1 MNYGLTNTKPKGNS
15 FMRLPN
21 VFIPPDHG
29 HGARKRYSTGHR
41 TRTRSVAI
49 VLLSFAMIT
58 IFPLLILSAGP
69 IRVAILPFQIHS
81 AEDLSYLKEGI
92 YDVIS
97 SRLAASGQI
106 DVIGKSSI
114 ERVLAEIRPS
124 RITEEVAREAG
135 IRLKADYVVL
145 GSITKIAEFISLDA
159 RLIDTTGQKPASG
172 AFAQTKGLDQLMGKV
187 DEFATDIGGKILG
200 EPAVLAKGEKPEA
213 KTPYSAR
220 PKRSPIIHARKE
232 AGVKKSPTLPF
243 EIKGLDI
250 ADVDGDGRN
259 EIILMDRHNL
269 WIYQYIEEK
278 LRTLTTLKGRTNQDF
293 LTLDAT
299 DLNGNGTAEIFITS
313 IVGEDLNS
321 FILEY
326 EGKAFKRLGD
336 KNGWYF
342 RVLDL
347 PQMGPTLLGQKMG
360 VQESFS
366 GPIRQFRW
374 KKNKF
379 AKGKKLKLPKETQ
392 LLGLAIADITGDG
405 KAEIIRFDDDD
416 RLRVFSA
423 DGKDLLYKTS
433 TRYGGSNNFFDRE
446 SVPQMTAH
454 DHVPKRVFL
463 QGRIVALDLDG
474 DEKAEV
480 IVNKN
485 HFSSGRLVERVR
497 LFDKGEVYDLAWDGM
512 MLAEQWRTREIPG
525 YIADYQVKDFDND
538 GDRELVVAIVSE
550 SKALK
555 RSDSRVL
562 FYELY

>member
-1 MNYGLTNTKPKGNS
+1 MSDRSMDNKEMGLFCN
-15 FMRLPN
+15 RLGKN
-21 VFIPPDHG
+21 FIPSG
-29 HGARKRYSTGHR
+29 HGPW
-41 TRTRSVAI
+41 TRSLAV
-49 VLLSFAMIT
+49 VLLSLTMMTVLALPT
-58 IFPLLILSAGP
+58 LSAGP
-69 IRVAILPFQIHS
+69 VRVVILPFQIHS

-114 ERVLAEIRPS
+114 ERVLAEMRPS

-172 AFAQTKGLDQLMGKV
+172 AFAQTKGLDQLMGNV
-187 DEFATDIGGKILG
+187 DEFAKDIGGKILG
-200 EPAVLAKGEKPEA
+200 EPAVLAKEGEPKA
-213 KTPYSAR
+213 KTPHSAR

-232 AGVKKSPTLPF
+232 ADVKKSPKLPF

-269 WIYQYIEEK
+269 WIYQYIDEK

-293 LTLDAT
+293 LTLDAA

-313 IVGEDLNS
+313 IAGDDVNS

-336 KNGWYF
+336 NNGWYF

-360 VQESFS
+360 VQEPFS
-366 GPIRQFRW
+366 GPIRQFHW
-374 KKNKF
+374 KKNGF
-379 AKGKKLKLPKETQ
+379 AKGRKLKLPKESQ
-392 LLGLAIADITGDG
+392 LLGLAVADITGDG

-423 DGKDLLYKTS
+423 DGKELLHKTS
-433 TRYGGSNNFFDRE
+433 TKYGGSNNFFDWNR
-446 SVPQMTAH
+446 VPQMVAR

-474 DEKAEV
+474 DEKTEV

-485 HFSSGRLVERVR
+485 HFATGRFLDRIR
-497 LFDKGEVYDLAWDGM
+497 SFDKGEVYDLAWDGI
-512 MLAEQWRTREIPG
+512 MLVEQWRTREIPG

-555 RSDSRVL
+555 PSDSRVL

>member
-1 MNYGLTNTKPKGNS
+1 MMTVLA
-15 FMRLPN
+15 LPTL
-21 VFIPPDHG
+21 
-29 HGARKRYSTGHR
+29 GATP
-41 TRTRSVAI
+41 V
-49 VLLSFAMIT
+49 
-58 IFPLLILSAGP
+58 
-69 IRVAILPFQIHS
+69 RVAILPFQIHS
-81 AEDLSYLKEGI
+81 AENLSYLKEGI

-106 DVIGKSSI
+106 DVIGKSNI
-114 ERVLAEIRPS
+114 ERVLAEMRPS

-200 EPAVLAKGEKPEA
+200 EPSVLAKEGDLKA
-213 KTPYSAR
+213 KSPYSAR
-220 PKRSPIIHARKE
+220 SKKGSIIHAQKA
-232 AGVKKSPTLPF
+232 AGLKKSQKLPF

-250 ADVDGDGRN
+250 ADVDGDGKN
-259 EIILMDRHNL
+259 EIILMDKHTL

-278 LRTLTTLKGRTNQDF
+278 LRALTTLKGGGGRDF
-293 LTLDAT
+293 LTLDAA

-313 IVGEDLNS
+313 IIGEDVNS

-347 PQMGPTLLGQKMG
+347 PQLGPTLLGQKMG
-360 VQESFS
+360 LVESFS
-366 GPIRQFRW
+366 GPIRRFRW
-374 KKNKF
+374 KKNRF
-379 AKGKKLKLPKETQ
+379 AKGKKVKLPKETQ

-405 KAEIIRFDDDD
+405 KGEIIRFDDDD

-423 DGKDLLYKTS
+423 DEKDLLYKTS
-433 TRYGGSNNFFDRE
+433 TKYGGSNNFFDWER
-446 SVPQMTAH
+446 VPQIIAS
-454 DHVPKRVFL
+454 DHVAKRVFL
-463 QGRIVALDLDG
+463 HGRIITLDLDG

-485 HFSSGRLVERVR
+485 HFSTGRLFDRIR
-497 LFDKGEVYDLAWDGM
+497 LFDKGEVYNLAWDDM
-512 MLAEQWRTREIPG
+512 MLVEQWRTREIPG

-538 GDRELVVAIVSE
+538 GDRELVVAIVSQ
-550 SKALK
+550 SKTLK
-555 RSDSRVL
+555 QSDSRVL

>member
-1 MNYGLTNTKPKGNS
+1 MDTEEMKPSFTKLAKISMFTDN
-15 FMRLPN
+15 
-21 VFIPPDHG
+21 G
-29 HGARKRYSTGHR
+29 HGSPIPR
-41 TRTRSVAI
+41 TNSGRGARTRSLAI
-49 VLLSFAMIT
+49 VLLSLAMMT
-58 IFPLLILSAGP
+58 GLALPALSAGP
-69 IRVAILPFQIHS
+69 VRVAILPFQIHS
-81 AEDLSYLKEGI
+81 TEDLSYLKEGI

-106 DVIGKSSI
+106 DVIGKSGI
-114 ERVLAEIRPS
+114 ERVLAVMRPS
-124 RITEEVAREAG
+124 RMTEEVAREAG

-159 RLIDTTGQKPASG
+159 RLIGTTGQKPASG

-200 EPAVLAKGEKPEA
+200 EPAVFAKEGEPKA
-213 KTPYSAR
+213 KTPYGVR
-220 PKRSPIIHARKE
+220 PKRSPIIHARKA
-232 AGVKKSPTLPF
+232 AGFKKSPKLPF

-278 LRTLTTLKGRTNQDF
+278 LRTLTTLKGRGGRDF
-293 LTLDAT
+293 LTLDAA
-299 DLNGNGTAEIFITS
+299 DLNGNGAAEIFITS
-313 IVGEDLNS
+313 IVGDDVNS

-326 EGKAFKRLGD
+326 EGKAFKRLGE

-366 GPIRQFRW
+366 GPIRRFRW
-374 KKNKF
+374 KKNRL
-379 AKGKKLKLPKETQ
+379 AKGKKVKLPKESQ
-392 LLGLAIADITGDG
+392 LLGLTIADVPGAG
-405 KAEIIRFDDDD
+405 KAEIIRFDDED

-423 DGKDLLYKTS
+423 DGKDLLYKTA
-433 TRYGGSNNFFDRE
+433 TRYGGSNNFFDWE
-446 SVPQMTAH
+446 SVPQMTAS
-454 DHVPKRVFL
+454 DHVAKRVFL
-463 QGRIVALDLDG
+463 HGRIVALDLDG

-485 HFSSGRLVERVR
+485 HFSTGRLFERIR
-497 LFDKGEVYDLAWDGM
+497 LFDKGEVYNLAWDGM

-538 GDRELVVAIVSE
+538 GDRELVVAIVSPFE
-550 SKALK
+550 ALK

>member
-1 MNYGLTNTKPKGNS
+1 MSYKFMDTEEMKSSFTKLAKISMFTDNG
-15 FMRLPN
+15 R
-21 VFIPPDHG
+21 
-29 HGARKRYSTGHR
+29 R
-41 TRTRSVAI
+41 TRTRSLAI
-49 VLLSFAMIT
+49 VLLSLAMMT
-58 IFPLLILSAGP
+58 VLALPALSAGP
-69 IRVAILPFQIHS
+69 VRVAILPFQIHS

-92 YDVIS
+92 YDIIS

-114 ERVLAEIRPS
+114 ERVLAEMRPS
-124 RITEEVAREAG
+124 RITEEVANEAG

-200 EPAVLAKGEKPEA
+200 EPAVLAKGGKPKA
-213 KTPYSAR
+213 KTPYGAR
-220 PKRSPIIHARKE
+220 PKRSPIIRARKGE
-232 AGVKKSPTLPF
+232 GFKKSPKLPF

-259 EIILMDRHNL
+259 EIILMDKHNL

-278 LRTLTTLKGRTNQDF
+278 LRTFTTLRGRTNQDF
-293 LTLDAT
+293 LTLDAA

-313 IVGEDLNS
+313 IAGDDVNS

-326 EGKAFKRLGD
+326 DGKAFKRLGE

-360 VQESFS
+360 VQEPFS
-366 GPIRQFRW
+366 GPIRRFHW
-374 KKNKF
+374 KKKGF
-379 AKGKKLKLPKETQ
+379 AKGKKLKLPKESQ
-392 LLGLAIADITGDG
+392 LLGLAIADITGNG
-405 KAEIIRFDDDD
+405 KAEIIRFDDED

-433 TRYGGSNNFFDRE
+433 TKYGGSNNFFDWNR
-446 SVPQMTAH
+446 VPQMVAR

-463 QGRIVALDLDG
+463 QGRIVILDLDG

-485 HFSSGRLVERVR
+485 HFSSGRLFERVR

-550 SKALK
+550 FKALK
-555 RSDSRVL
+555 GLDSRVL

>member
-1 MNYGLTNTKPKGNS
+1 MMTVLA
-15 FMRLPN
+15 LP
-21 VFIPPDHG
+21 
-29 HGARKRYSTGHR
+29 A
-41 TRTRSVAI
+41 
-49 VLLSFAMIT
+49 
-58 IFPLLILSAGP
+58 LSAGP
-69 IRVAILPFQIHS
+69 FRVAILPFQIHS

-92 YDVIS
+92 YDIIS

-114 ERVLAEIRPS
+114 ERVLTEMRPS
-124 RITEEVAREAG
+124 HITEEVAREAG

-200 EPAVLAKGEKPEA
+200 EPAVLAKEGEPKA
-213 KTPYSAR
+213 KTPYGAR
-220 PKRSPIIHARKE
+220 PKRSPIIRARKE
-232 AGVKKSPTLPF
+232 AGIKKSPKLPF

-278 LRTLTTLKGRTNQDF
+278 LRTLTTLKSRANQDF
-293 LTLDAT
+293 LTLDAA

-374 KKNKF
+374 KKNGL

-433 TRYGGSNNFFDRE
+433 TKYGGSNNFFDRE
-446 SVPQMTAH
+446 SIPQMVAR

-463 QGRIVALDLDG
+463 QGRIVVLDLDG

-550 SKALK
+550 SKSLK
-555 RSDSRVL
+555 RSDSMVL

>member
-1 MNYGLTNTKPKGNS
+1 MSDRSMDNKEMGLFCN
-15 FMRLPN
+15 RLGKN
-21 VFIPPDHG
+21 FIPSG
-29 HGARKRYSTGHR
+29 HGPW
-41 TRTRSVAI
+41 TRSLAV
-49 VLLSFAMIT
+49 VLLSLTMMTVLALPT
-58 IFPLLILSAGP
+58 LSAGP
-69 IRVAILPFQIHS
+69 VRVVILPFQIHS

-114 ERVLAEIRPS
+114 ERVLAEMRPS
-124 RITEEVAREAG
+124 RITEEVANEAG

-172 AFAQTKGLDQLMGKV
+172 AFAQTKGLDQLMGNV
-187 DEFATDIGGKILG
+187 DEFAKDIGGKILG
-200 EPAVLAKGEKPEA
+200 EPAVLAKEGEPKA

-220 PKRSPIIHARKE
+220 PKRSPIIHSQKE
-232 AGVKKSPTLPF
+232 AGVKKSPKLTF

-269 WIYQYIEEK
+269 WIYQYIDEK

-293 LTLDAT
+293 LTLDAA

-313 IVGEDLNS
+313 IAGDDVNS

-336 KNGWYF
+336 NNGWYF

-360 VQESFS
+360 VQEPFS
-366 GPIRQFRW
+366 GPIRQFHW
-374 KKNKF
+374 KKNGF
-379 AKGKKLKLPKETQ
+379 AKGRKLKLPKESQ
-392 LLGLAIADITGDG
+392 LLGLAVADITGDG

-423 DGKDLLYKTS
+423 DGKELLHKTS
-433 TRYGGSNNFFDRE
+433 TKYGGSNNFFDWNR
-446 SVPQMTAH
+446 VPQMVAR

-474 DEKAEV
+474 DEKTEV

-485 HFSSGRLVERVR
+485 HFATGRFLDRIR
-497 LFDKGEVYDLAWDGM
+497 SFDKGEVYDLAWDGI
-512 MLAEQWRTREIPG
+512 MLVEQWRTREIPG

-555 RSDSRVL
+555 PSDSRVL

>member
-1 MNYGLTNTKPKGNS
+1 MYTTRWIFHSSRVREKRIGL
-15 FMRLPN
+15 
-21 VFIPPDHG
+21 
-29 HGARKRYSTGHR
+29 
-41 TRTRSVAI
+41 
-49 VLLSFAMIT
+49 VLLFLSLLFLASLSSAQG
-58 IFPLLILSAGP
+58 PL
-69 IRVAILPFQIHS
+69 RVAILPFQIHS

-114 ERVLAEIRPS
+114 ERVLAEMRPS
-124 RITEEVAREAG
+124 RVTEEVAREAG

-159 RLIDTTGQKPASG
+159 RLIDTTGKKPASG

-200 EPAVLAKGEKPEA
+200 EPAVLAKEGEPTA
-213 KTPYSAR
+213 KTPYRAR
-220 PKRSPIIHARKE
+220 PKRSPIIHAQKE
-232 AGVKKSPTLPF
+232 SDVKKSPRLPF

-250 ADVDGDGRN
+250 ADVDGDGKN
-259 EIILMDRHNL
+259 EIIVMDRHNL
-269 WIYQYIEEK
+269 WIYQYIDEK
-278 LRTLTTLKGRTNQDF
+278 LRTLTTLKGREGRDF
-293 LTLDAT
+293 LTLDAA

-313 IVGEDLNS
+313 IAGDHVNS

-326 EGKAFKRLGD
+326 EGKAFKRLGE
-336 KNGWYF
+336 KNSWYF

-360 VQESFS
+360 VQQSFS
-366 GPIRQFRW
+366 GPIRRFHW
-374 KKNKF
+374 KKNAF
-379 AKGKKLKLPKETQ
+379 AKGKKLKLPKESQ

-423 DGKDLLYKTS
+423 DGKELLYKTS
-433 TRYGGSNNFFDRE
+433 TKYGGSNNFFDWG
-446 SVPQMTAH
+446 SVPQMTAR
-454 DHVPKRVFL
+454 DHVSKRVFL
-463 QGRIVALDLDG
+463 HGRIVTLDLDG

-485 HFSSGRLVERVR
+485 HFSTGRLFERIR
-497 LFDKGEVYDLAWDGM
+497 MFDKGEVYNLAWDGM
-512 MLAEQWRTREIPG
+512 MLAERWRTREIPG

-538 GDRELVVAIVSE
+538 GELELVVAIVSPFE
-550 SKALK
+550 ALK
-555 RSDSRVL
+555 QSDSRVL

>member
-1 MNYGLTNTKPKGNS
+1 MNYGFTSTKPKGNL

-21 VFIPPDHG
+21 IFIPPDHG
-29 HGARKRYSTGHR
+29 HGARTRYSTGPGP
-41 TRTRSVAI
+41 RTRSLAI
-49 VLLSFAMIT
+49 GLLSLAMMT
-58 IFPLLILSAGP
+58 VLALPALSAGP
-69 IRVAILPFQIHS
+69 FRVAILPFQIHS

-92 YDVIS
+92 YDIIS

-114 ERVLAEIRPS
+114 ERVLTEMRPS
-124 RITEEVAREAG
+124 HITEEVAREAG

-200 EPAVLAKGEKPEA
+200 EPAVLAKEGEPKA
-213 KTPYSAR
+213 KTPYGAR
-220 PKRSPIIHARKE
+220 PKRSPIIRARKE
-232 AGVKKSPTLPF
+232 AGIKKSPKLPF

-278 LRTLTTLKGRTNQDF
+278 LRTLTTLKSRANQDF
-293 LTLDAT
+293 LTLDAA

-374 KKNKF
+374 KKNGL

-433 TRYGGSNNFFDRE
+433 TKYGGSNNFFDRE
-446 SVPQMTAH
+446 SIPQMVAR

-463 QGRIVALDLDG
+463 QGRIVVLDLDG

-550 SKALK
+550 SKTLK